1 MIGSSNDSQNFIRI
15 HELFLRNFIWFVFLC
30 GIFDC
35 NRNIQKLPF
44 LPILYLKKTTLQ
56 QFKYIK
62 TGFVVSVL
70 DLMNYHVDSYYIF
83 FKICSNFHNIFYF
96 DEIDLNPKTYV
107 LPKNKWHTTYYFGKN
122 SQNSN
127 FFGHVEV

>member
-1 MIGSSNDSQNFIRI
+1 MI
-15 HELFLRNFIWFVFLC
+15 HE
-30 GIFDC
+30 
-35 NRNIQKLPF
+35 
-44 LPILYLKKTTLQ
+44 ILYDSTNYFYEISFVMFFFAVFSIVIETYKNCHSCQFFTKKNKTLQ
-56 QFKYIK
+56 QFKFIK